1 MCQDN
6 PLIAIQ
12 AAKVAELESLLAQ
25 LEADGNE
32 YHAAQ
37 VREEIVVAKSPAR
50 LIHKAIPV
58 R

>member
-1 MCQDN
+1 MDN
-6 PLIAIQ
+6 PLLAIQ

-37 VREEIVVAKSPAR
+37 VREEIMVAKSPAR
-50 LIHKAIPV
+50 LIHKTIPV

>member
-1 MCQDN
+1 MDDRMREMIN
-6 PLIAIQ
+6 AV
-12 AAKVAELESLLAQ
+12 KKYSVEHWNE
-25 LEADGNE
+25 DGWDIV
-32 YHAAQ
+32 AQ